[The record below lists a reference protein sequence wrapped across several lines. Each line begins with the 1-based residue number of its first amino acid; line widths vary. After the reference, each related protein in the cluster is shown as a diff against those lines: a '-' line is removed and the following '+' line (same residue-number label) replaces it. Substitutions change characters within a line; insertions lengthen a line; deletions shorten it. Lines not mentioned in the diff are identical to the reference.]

1 MADVTMRQM
10 LEAGVHFGHQTRYWS
25 PKMRP
30 YIYGERNKIYII
42 NLEHTLPLFKDAMQF
57 LKQMAVNGGNVLF
70 VGTKRPA
77 SKVVREEAERCGCPY
92 VNHRWLGGML
102 TNFKTV
108 KNSIQRLKD
117 LDIQVADGELDK
129 LSKKEALQLQR
140 ERDKLER
147 SLSGI
152 KEMGGLP
159 DALFVIDVK
168 QEYIAVSEAKKLKI
182 PVVAVVDTNCEPD
195 SVDYVIPGNDDA
207 IRAIRLYANNAA
219 DAILEGRQIAKDT
232 LVPQAGEYIEVDESG
247 QAMASDYAETLTE
260 RATPEVVQSAEIDS
274 GLSEEEEPPTEE
286 AAEPAAEKL
295 SAVVEED
302 AGLQEVP
309 VEATKET
316 TTKAVA
322 KKAVAK
328 KTVAKK
334 TGVKKTA
341 AKKTLS
347 RKKVIKRSASKKTNT
362 AGDDK
367 KDDGNDDVAQSKAD
381 SAKNVET

>member
-1 MADVTMRQM
+1 
-10 LEAGVHFGHQTRYWS
+10 
-25 PKMRP
+25 
-30 YIYGERNKIYII
+30 
-42 NLEHTLPLFKDAMQF
+42 
-57 LKQMAVNGGNVLF
+57 
-70 VGTKRPA
+70 
-77 SKVVREEAERCGCPY
+77 
-92 VNHRWLGGML
+92 ML